1 LGILDSE
8 IQLLEV
14 PDKSSLPT
22 GQDLARK
29 TLKQIV
35 ATTVHSKTEDKV
47 RTAEVKGRRT
57 MEKSP
62 GAPNPPPASERS
74 DTRVDARS
82 GSRVPDPNELGVL
95 AEIAEVAFFQV
106 DENRDIVSVS
116 PALEKITGFKAEE
129 VMGRSC
135 LTMIRCRECL
145 RGCSVFQDKEVRDVP
160 LTLYR
165 ADGTTVDVLKSG
177 RAFVEGDRVVGALE
191 TVRLV
196 EEERRPAGNPPRELD
211 TLLGALGRYF
221 IIADGEM
228 KVVGFSGALP
238 ELLGADPE
246 TLFASPVADLLGD
259 ELFGEESEFRQ
270 TVLDGQRREGWR
282 ATLRGAGGK
291 EHTASIS
298 VGPISESTHCG
309 AAGARLSIMVRV
321 EEEPEEREQD
331 SFGGI
336 LARSPSMRRIFRLID
351 LLRDTDSTV
360 LVTGESGTGKE
371 LVARA
376 LHDTSYRKEGPFVAV
391 NCAALPSELL
401 ESELFG
407 HVRGAFT
414 GAVKDKAG
422 RFEIAHG
429 GTLFLDEI
437 GDLALPLQAK
447 LLRALQ
453 EKAFERV
460 GDTRTRKVDVRVIAA
475 TGVDL
480 ARAVSER
487 EFREDLYYRLRVV
500 PIEVPPLRDRR
511 EDLDLLIRHFLERIG
526 RASGRAL
533 RLAPS
538 AMRALLAYRWPGNVR
553 ELENALQ
560 FATTVCEGQTIHVG
574 DLPKEIGPIANNEQI
589 GPYLGSIGAAPQQD
603 PPTPTSPR
611 PAHPDSEGL
620 GLSPEE
626 AEEAGRI
633 RAALRQTQFRRE
645 EAASILGMSRTT
657 LWRKMK
663 QYRM

>member
-1 LGILDSE
+1 
-8 IQLLEV
+8 
-14 PDKSSLPT
+14 
-22 GQDLARK
+22 
-29 TLKQIV
+29 
-35 ATTVHSKTEDKV
+35 
-47 RTAEVKGRRT
+47 
-57 MEKSP
+57 MEKSQ
-62 GAPNPPPASERS
+62 GSSSPPASNTTS
-74 DTRVDARS
+74 DHPAGS
-82 GSRVPDPNELGVL
+82 GSDRPVPSPDHLEVLG
-95 AEIAEVAFFQV
+95 EVANLAFFQV

-116 PALEKITGFKAEE
+116 PALEEITGFKAEE

-145 RGCSVFQDKEVRDVP
+145 RGCGVFQDKEVKDVP
-160 LTLYR
+160 LTLYK

-191 TVRLV
+191 TIRLV
-196 EEERRPAGNPPRELD
+196 EEERRPAGSPPRELD

-221 IIADGEM
+221 MIADGEM
-228 KVVGFSGALP
+228 RVVGFSGALP
-238 ELLGADPE
+238 ELLGMESEA
-246 TLFASPVADLLGD
+246 LFATPVADLLGP

-282 ATLRGAGGK
+282 ATLRGIDGS
-291 EHTASIS
+291 EHTVSIS

-321 EEEPEEREQD
+321 EEELEEREQN

-376 LHDTSYRKEGPFVAV
+376 LHETSHRKEGPFVAV

-414 GAVKDKAG
+414 GAIKDKAG
-422 RFEIAHG
+422 RFEIADG

-437 GDLALPLQAK
+437 GDLALPLQSK

-453 EKAFERV
+453 EREFERV
-460 GDTRTRKVDVRVIAA
+460 GDTRTRHIDVRVIAA

-480 ARAVSER
+480 ARAVSQR

-526 RASGRAL
+526 KASGRAL

-553 ELENALQ
+553 ELENALEY
-560 FATTVCEGQTIHVG
+560 ATTVCEGQTIHVG
-574 DLPKEIGPIANNEQI
+574 DLPTEVDSSGRIDFHAPSQGPEDEVQSQA
-589 GPYLGSIGAAPQQD
+589 
-603 PPTPTSPR
+603 PTPFTAEATGLPSS
-611 PAHPDSEGL
+611 HSL
-620 GLSPEE
+620 GLSREE
-626 AEEAGRI
+626 AEEVARI
-633 RAALRQTQFRRE
+633 QEALKETQYRRE
-645 EAASILGMSRTT
+645 DAASLLGMSRTT

-663 QYRM
+663 EYRM

>member
-1 LGILDSE
+1 
-8 IQLLEV
+8 
-14 PDKSSLPT
+14 
-22 GQDLARK
+22 
-29 TLKQIV
+29 
-35 ATTVHSKTEDKV
+35 
-47 RTAEVKGRRT
+47 
-57 MEKSP
+57 MEKSA
-62 GAPNPPPASERS
+62 GSSSPPTSSTAVE
-74 DTRVDARS
+74 THAVAES
-82 GSRVPDPNELGVL
+82 GRPTPKPNELKVL
-95 AEIAEVAFFQV
+95 AEVANLAYFQV
-106 DENRDIVSVS
+106 DENRDIVAVS
-116 PALEKITGFKAEE
+116 PALEEITGFKAEE

-145 RGCSVFQDKEVRDVP
+145 RGCGVFQDKEVKDVP

-196 EEERRPAGNPPRELD
+196 EEERRPAGSPPRELD

-221 IIADGEM
+221 MIADGEM
-228 KVVGFSGALP
+228 RVVGFSGALP
-238 ELLGADPE
+238 ELLGMESEA
-246 TLFASPVADLLGD
+246 LFATPVADLLGQ

-270 TVLDGQRREGWR
+270 IVLEGQRREGWR
-282 ATLRGAGGK
+282 ASLRDADGK
-291 EHTASIS
+291 ERTVSLS

-321 EEEPEEREQD
+321 EEELEEREHN
-331 SFGGI
+331 SFQGI
-336 LARSPSMRRIFRLID
+336 LARSQSMRRIFRLID

-376 LHDTSYRKEGPFVAV
+376 LHETSHRKDGPFVAV

-414 GAVKDKAG
+414 GAIRDKAG
-422 RFEIAHG
+422 RFELADG

-437 GDLALPLQAK
+437 GDLALPLQSK

-453 EKAFERV
+453 ERAFERV
-460 GDTRTRKVDVRVIAA
+460 GDTRTRQVDVRVIAA

-480 ARAVSER
+480 ARAVSQR

-526 RASGRAL
+526 KASGRAL
-533 RLAPS
+533 RLAPP
-538 AMRALLAYRWPGNVR
+538 AVRALLAYPWPGNVR
-553 ELENALQ
+553 ELENALEY
-560 FATTVCEGQTIHVG
+560 ATTVCEGQTIHVA
-574 DLPKEIGPIANNEQI
+574 DLPAEIGPRAGI
-589 GPYLGSIGAAPQQD
+589 D
-603 PPTPTSPR
+603 PLALSHRYDPESQSLNLATSTAESTSPTNQ
-611 PAHPDSEGL
+611 EGL
-620 GLSPEE
+620 GFSREE
-626 AEEAGRI
+626 NEEVARI
-633 RAALRQTQFRRE
+633 REALEQTRYRRE
-645 EAASILGMSRTT
+645 EAASLLGMSRTT

-663 QYRM
+663 EYRM